1 MPVQNTISKQRQI
14 ISLMSEII
22 TEHIEGDLWY
32 TLNWM
37 ELKTQLDV
45 KTFLLYWD
53 VLSCVRETAEND
65 HKQTMW
71 LFKTLTELVITE
83 LTNADHL
90 VDCCICT
97 SSKCAIPST
106 PFFSLHNTLVK
117 NWTNW
122 KDLWNLWQH
131 IQNHKGVCGWMH
143 KVDQRERNKN
153 EWKTN
158 IL

>member
-1 MPVQNTISKQRQI
+1 
-14 ISLMSEII
+14 MSEIN

-71 LFKTLTELVITE
+71 RLDI
-83 LTNADHL
+83 
-90 VDCCICT
+90 
-97 SSKCAIPST
+97 
-106 PFFSLHNTLVK
+106 
-117 NWTNW
+117 NWTSY
-122 KDLWNLWQH
+122 H
-131 IQNHKGVCGWMH
+131 
-143 KVDQRERNKN
+143 R
-153 EWKTN
+153 TN
-158 IL
+158 